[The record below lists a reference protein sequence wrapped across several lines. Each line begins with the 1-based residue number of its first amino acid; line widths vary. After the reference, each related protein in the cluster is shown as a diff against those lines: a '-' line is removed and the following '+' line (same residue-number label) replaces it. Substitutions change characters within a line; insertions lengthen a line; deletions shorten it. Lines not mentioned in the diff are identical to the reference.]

1 VTAADLETALS
12 VLEKFCQPLAG
23 ATNPRRR
30 SGRPRWSFTWNTRP
44 FPAICPAPGP
54 GIVGLVITA
63 EREGRRMPRTGTSS
77 TTPRRPTMVDVARH
91 AGVSL
96 KTVSRVVNNEPAVA
110 QALVDRVLSA
120 IAELGFRRNDIA
132 RNLRSGR
139 LNATVGL
146 LIEEIANPFYATIAS
161 VAAEIAADHQTLLM
175 TASSEE
181 DVERERTLLVEL
193 CQRRV
198 DGLLVVPAGQDHSYL
213 RREVEMGM
221 SVVFLDRPPGALE
234 ADTVLLDNRGGA
246 QAAVDRLLAD
256 GHTRIGILIDSLAVY
271 TMRERLAGARD
282 ALAAASVRYD
292 ERLIREHVK
301 TPGDAA
307 RAVTQMLDQA
317 DPPTAFFGTNNRIT
331 VGALQELYRR
341 GSDAAL
347 VGFDDFE
354 LSHLMPRP
362 VTVIAYDTRE
372 LARTA
377 TELLFQRINGDRS
390 RPATTVLPTRLV
402 DRGISR

>member
-1 VTAADLETALS
+1 VVT
-12 VLEKFCQPLAG
+12 
-23 ATNPRRR
+23 
-30 SGRPRWSFTWNTRP
+30 
-44 FPAICPAPGP
+44 
-54 GIVGLVITA
+54 VITA
-63 EREGRRMPRTGTSS
+63 ERKGRRMPASGATS

-110 QALVDRVLSA
+110 QPLVERVLSA

-161 VAAEIAADHQTLLM
+161 VAADIAADHQTLLM

-221 SVVFLDRPPGALE
+221 SVVFLDRPPGGLL
-234 ADTVLLDNRGGA
+234 ADTVLLDNRGGT
-246 QAAVDRLLAD
+246 QAGVDRLLAD
-256 GHTRIGILIDSLAVY
+256 GHTRIGILIDSLTVY
-271 TMRERLAGARD
+271 TMRERLAGAQD
-282 ALAAASVRYD
+282 ALSRAKVRYD

-301 TPGDAA
+301 TPDAAA
-307 RAVTQMLDQA
+307 RAVAELLDQA
-317 DPPTAFFGTNNRIT
+317 DPPTAFFCTNNRIT
-331 VGALQELYRR
+331 VGALQELCRR

-362 VTVIAYDTRE
+362 MTVIAYDTRE

-377 TELLFQRINGDRS
+377 AELLFRRIGGDQS

-402 DRGISR
+402 ERGIR

>member
-1 VTAADLETALS
+1 
-12 VLEKFCQPLAG
+12 
-23 ATNPRRR
+23 
-30 SGRPRWSFTWNTRP
+30 
-44 FPAICPAPGP
+44 
-54 GIVGLVITA
+54 
-63 EREGRRMPRTGTSS
+63 
-77 TTPRRPTMVDVARH
+77 MVDVARH

-221 SVVFLDRPPGALE
+221 PLVFLDRPPGELL

-246 QAAVDRLLAD
+246 QAGVAKLLAG
-256 GHTRIGILIDSLAVY
+256 GHTPAGISPTCTAGC
-271 TMRERLAGARD
+271 TMRDQYHGHPAPPYSAQ
-282 ALAAASVRYD
+282 VRY
-292 ERLIREHVK
+292 
-301 TPGDAA
+301 
-307 RAVTQMLDQA
+307 
-317 DPPTAFFGTNNRIT
+317 
-331 VGALQELYRR
+331 
-341 GSDAAL
+341 GS
-347 VGFDDFE
+347 
-354 LSHLMPRP
+354 
-362 VTVIAYDTRE
+362 
-372 LARTA
+372 
-377 TELLFQRINGDRS
+377 
-390 RPATTVLPTRLV
+390 
-402 DRGISR
+402 

>member
-1 VTAADLETALS
+1 
-12 VLEKFCQPLAG
+12 
-23 ATNPRRR
+23 
-30 SGRPRWSFTWNTRP
+30 
-44 FPAICPAPGP
+44 
-54 GIVGLVITA
+54 
-63 EREGRRMPRTGTSS
+63 MPRTGANTS
-77 TTPRRPTMVDVARH
+77 TPRRPTMVDVARH

-110 QALVDRVLSA
+110 QALVDRVLTA

-139 LNATVGL
+139 LNATIGL

-161 VAAEIAADHQTLLM
+161 VAGEIAADHQTLLM

-181 DVERERTLLVEL
+181 DAERERTLLVEL

-198 DGLLVVPAGQDHSYL
+198 DGLLVVPAGRDHSYL

-221 SVVFLDRPPGALE
+221 PLVFLDRPPGELL

-246 QAAVDRLLAD
+246 QAGVEKLLAD
-256 GHTRIGILIDSLAVY
+256 GHTRIGILLDSLAVY
-271 TMRERLAGARD
+271 TMRERLAGAQA
-282 ALAAASVRYD
+282 ALYSAKVRYD
-292 ERLIREHVK
+292 ESLIRDHVK
-301 TPGDAA
+301 TPDDAA
-307 RAVTQMLDQA
+307 RAVAEMLDQP

-331 VGALQELYRR
+331 VGALQELWRR
-341 GSDAAL
+341 DSDAAI

-362 VTVIAYDTRE
+362 LTVIAYDTRE
-372 LARTA
+372 LARAA
-377 TELLFQRINGDRS
+377 TELLFRRIGGDRS
-390 RPATTVLPTRLV
+390 WPATTVLPTRLL
-402 DRGISR
+402 DRGIR

>member
-1 VTAADLETALS
+1 MARTS
-12 VLEKFCQPLAG
+12 V
-23 ATNPRRR
+23 
-30 SGRPRWSFTWNTRP
+30 RP
-44 FPAICPAPGP
+44 A
-54 GIVGLVITA
+54 
-63 EREGRRMPRTGTSS
+63 
-77 TTPRRPTMVDVARH
+77 TPRRPTMVDVARH

-96 KTVSRVVNNEPAVA
+96 KTVSRVVNSEPAVA
-110 QALVDRVLSA
+110 QALVERVLTA

-139 LNATVGL
+139 VNATVGL
-146 LIEEIANPFYATIAS
+146 LIEEIANPFYAAIAS
-161 VAAEIAADHQTLLM
+161 VAADIAADHKTLLM

-181 DVERERTLLVEL
+181 DADRERTLLLEL

-198 DGLLVVPAGQDHSYL
+198 DGLLVVPAGEDHSYL

-221 SVVFLDRPPGALE
+221 AVVFLDRPPGDLS

-246 QAAVDRLLAD
+246 RSGVARLLAD
-256 GHTRIGILIDSLAVY
+256 GHTRIGILLDSLSVY

-282 ALAAASVRYD
+282 ALADAGV
-292 ERLIREHVK
+292 
-301 TPGDAA
+301 PGDEDL
-307 RAVTQMLDQA
+307 LDRP
-317 DPPTAFFGTNNRIT
+317 DPPTAFFATNNRIA
-331 VGALQELYRR
+331 VGALQELWRR

-362 VTVIAYDTRE
+362 LTLIGYDPRE

-377 TELLFQRINGDRS
+377 TELLFRRIGGDRS
-390 RPATTVLPTRLV
+390 EPTTTVLPTRLV
-402 DRGISR
+402 DRGIRR

>member
-1 VTAADLETALS
+1 
-12 VLEKFCQPLAG
+12 
-23 ATNPRRR
+23 
-30 SGRPRWSFTWNTRP
+30 
-44 FPAICPAPGP
+44 
-54 GIVGLVITA
+54 
-63 EREGRRMPRTGTSS
+63 MPRTGVNSA
-77 TTPRRPTMVDVARH
+77 TPRRPTMVDVARH

-161 VAAEIAADHQTLLM
+161 VAADLADDHQTLLM

-181 DVERERTLLVEL
+181 NAERERTLLVEL

-198 DGLLVVPAGQDHSYL
+198 DGLLVVPAGRDHSYL

-221 SVVFLDRPPGALE
+221 PLVFLDRPPGGLR

-246 QAAVDRLLAD
+246 QSGVERLLAD
-256 GHTRIGILIDSLAVY
+256 GHRRIGILIDSLAVW
-271 TMRERLAGARD
+271 TMSERLAGAQA
-282 ALAAASVRYD
+282 ALDTAGVPLD
-292 ERLIREHVK
+292 VTLVREHVK
-301 TPGDAA
+301 TPDDAA
-307 RAVTQMLDQA
+307 RAVAEQLDRA
-317 DPPTAFFGTNNRIT
+317 DPPTAFFCTNNRIT
-331 VGALQELYRR
+331 VGALQELWRR
-341 GSDAAL
+341 GSDAGL

-377 TELLFQRINGDRS
+377 AELLFRRIGGDRS
-390 RPATTVLPTRLV
+390 PAATTVLPTRLL
-402 DRGISR
+402 DRGIG